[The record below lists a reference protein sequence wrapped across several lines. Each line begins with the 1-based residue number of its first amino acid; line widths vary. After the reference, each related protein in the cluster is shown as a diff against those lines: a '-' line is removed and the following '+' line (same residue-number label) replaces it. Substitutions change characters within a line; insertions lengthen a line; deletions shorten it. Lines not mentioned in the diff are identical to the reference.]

1 MTARNLQ
8 PPIVESAS
16 GRAVGVTAPDR
27 TRRLLSF
34 LAVAILVL
42 AALAG
47 GSTEASA
54 SNYKRVVAL
63 TPFSANALALMGV
76 FPKAIGQTLGGD
88 RRYVSGLS
96 TTPRLQL
103 RHPLGPN
110 MEVLQRRRPDL
121 IFTSPEWRAGRDTM
135 ERIVSAYPKGKVVDA
150 DPTTVEG
157 VYGKTRQIARLVNA
171 RARGARLER
180 TMKASVA
187 RAVRGISRRP
197 TVMVVLGVGTNNPL
211 AFRPDSWGGEIVRMA
226 GGRLRP
232 GGLTGGGF
240 ADISNEQVVA
250 ENPDVI
256 IAVPHGDEAEL
267 TPEAKA
273 DFVAQWPGITSRVV
287 FSEDNALLQAGTDIG
302 RTITKVRGFLRN

>member
-1 MTARNLQ
+1 MGGSA
-8 PPIVESAS
+8 EAS
-16 GRAVGVTAPDR
+16 G
-27 TRRLLSF
+27 SK
-34 LAVAILVL
+34 
-42 AALAG
+42 
-47 GSTEASA
+47 
-54 SNYKRVVAL
+54 YKRVVAL

-76 FPKAIGQTLGGD
+76 FPRAIGQTLGGD
-88 RRYVSGLS
+88 RRYVSGLG

-103 RHPLGPN
+103 RHPLGPS

-121 IFTSPEWRAGRDTM
+121 IFTSPEWQAGRDTM
-135 ERIVSAYPKGKVVDA
+135 ERIVSTYPNGKVVDA

-180 TMKASVA
+180 TMKASVS
-187 RAVRGISRRP
+187 RAIRGIRKKP

-232 GGLTGGGF
+232 GTLTGGGF

-267 TPEAKA
+267 TPQAKA

-287 FSEDNALLQAGTDIG
+287 FSEDNSLLQAGTDIG
-302 RTITKVRGFLRN
+302 RTISKVRGFLRN

>member
-1 MTARNLQ
+1 
-8 PPIVESAS
+8 
-16 GRAVGVTAPDR
+16 VG
-27 TRRLLSF
+27 
-34 LAVAILVL
+34 
-42 AALAG
+42 
-47 GSTEASA
+47 
-54 SNYKRVVAL
+54 AL

-96 TTPRLQL
+96 TTPRLAL

-135 ERIVSAYPKGKVVDA
+135 ERIVSAKPNGRVVNA
-150 DPTTVEG
+150 DPTSVQE
-157 VYGKTRQIARLVNA
+157 VFSKTRQIARIVNTE
-171 RARGARLER
+171 ARGERLVR
-180 TMKASVA
+180 SMKSSMR
-187 RAVRGISRRP
+187 RALRGIEGRP

-256 IAVPHGDEAEL
+256 IAVPHGDESEL

-273 DFVAQWPGITSRVV
+273 AFVDQWPGITSRVV
-287 FSEDNALLQAGTDIG
+287 FSEDNSLLQAGTDIG
-302 RTITKVRGFLRN
+302 RTITKVRAFLRN